1 MPKARKHKKGTTK
14 KRTHTQT
21 SNHVGADSLSGN
33 PVRGTGREVISRPS
47 APVTTAPAKPAKRAF
62 GSPATRNA
70 QSLVTPVI
78 VALGC
83 WGLAA
88 SFAFFYATDP
98 NHLLYAAVAAAM
110 ALIWTIICANRAY
123 KLYMLRQRA

>member
-21 SNHVGADSLSGN
+21 NHAL
-33 PVRGTGREVISRPS
+33 PQAA
-47 APVTTAPAKPAKRAF
+47 APTVTAKPARRAF
-62 GSPATRNA
+62 ASPAPRGL
-70 QSLVTPVI
+70 QSLFTPAI

-83 WGLAA
+83 WGLAI

-98 NHLLYAAVAAAM
+98 NHLLYAGVAAAM
-110 ALIWTIICANRAY
+110 ALIWTIICANRVY